1 MHKLNKFSKIFLF
14 LFAASGVIWLGSYI
28 TRLFLFY
35 RLFQEDEL
43 ILREFIN
50 EENLKAIMQVL
61 IAAILINMI
70 FYLIMIFTSMVFIL
84 SSKLNLK
91 QNGWLFISIV
101 IIMITLPL
109 EIYLMTIDYK
119 ILMQILSNVFSS
131 DEIVQLVVKRFTVLG
146 SFPMIEIL
154 FYFSVLYLFMFQPLT
169 KK

>member
-28 TRLFLFY
+28 TRLSLFY

-50 EENLKAIMQVL
+50 YENLSAIMQVL
-61 IAAILINMI
+61 ITAISINMI
-70 FYLIMIFTSMVFIL
+70 FYLTMIFSFMVFIL

-91 QNGWLFISIV
+91 QNGWLFISMVIV
-101 IIMITLPL
+101 IITLPF

-131 DEIVQLVVKRFTVLG
+131 DEILQLVIKRFTVLG

-154 FYFSVLYLFMFQPLT
+154 SYFSVLFLFMFQPLT